1 MKYGAGSD
9 CASDV
14 LARSSSDCM
23 VESRLPSPLLAGGL
37 LQARIPL
44 AATIAK
50 IEKGI
55 ERRNRFL

>member
-1 MKYGAGSD
+1 
-9 CASDV
+9 
-14 LARSSSDCM
+14 M